1 MGKGGRY
8 GRYVR
13 WIITLVDFV
22 ILNMVYFG
30 ISELGSVSAEYYNV
44 KSWGIVN
51 ISYLL
56 SVLVFSDIHD
66 TRIVYADKL
75 VLNVIKMLTVMVSS
89 FFTFLWIAD
98 IFDMPWGLIICF
110 FVIFTLLLSIWW
122 VVSRQVVKYFRAHGF
137 NFRRVIIIGK
147 GPIGEK
153 LLSEMLSDAGYGYR
167 ILGFFDDV
175 KPKHITPDYK
185 GTIDHVETFVKEN
198 LVDEMYCTLSGD
210 SNDLMERLM
219 NIAES
224 NAVDFYYV
232 PQVGSRVIR
241 RFELNYVGSIPALSS
256 RANPLSHNVN
266 KFIKRLFDF
275 IFSTIFLIF
284 SPLIFLPVAIAI
296 KLSSP
301 GPVFFKQ
308 KRTGYRGRDFMCY
321 KFRTMKVNKDSDKLQ
336 ATENDPRKT
345 KLGDFLRKTSIDE
358 LPQFINVWKGE
369 MSIVGPRPHMIKHT
383 VDYSELIDKY
393 MLRHIIKPGITGWA
407 QVNGFR
413 GGTKEL
419 WQMQKRVEYDV
430 WYAENWNLLLDVKI
444 IFKTVINAIK
454 GEENAF

>member
-1 MGKGGRY
+1 
-8 GRYVR
+8 
-13 WIITLVDFV
+13 
-22 ILNMVYFG
+22 
-30 ISELGSVSAEYYNV
+30 
-44 KSWGIVN
+44 
-51 ISYLL
+51 
-56 SVLVFSDIHD
+56 
-66 TRIVYADKL
+66 
-75 VLNVIKMLTVMVSS
+75 
-89 FFTFLWIAD
+89 
-98 IFDMPWGLIICF
+98 
-110 FVIFTLLLSIWW
+110 
-122 VVSRQVVKYFRAHGF
+122 
-137 NFRRVIIIGK
+137 
-147 GPIGEK
+147 
-153 LLSEMLSDAGYGYR
+153 MLSDAGYGYR

>member
-1 MGKGGRY
+1 MGKGRY

-13 WIITLVDFV
+13 WAITAVDFV
-22 ILNMVYFG
+22 ILNLVFFAV
-30 ISELGSVSAEYYNV
+30 SEFNAVPAEYYNL

-56 SVLVFSDIHD
+56 SVIVFSDIHD
-66 TRIVYADKL
+66 IRIVYADKL
-75 VLNVIKMLTVMVSS
+75 VLNVVKMLTVMISS
-89 FFTFLWIAD
+89 FFTLLWIAD
-98 IFDMPWGLIICF
+98 IFDMPWDTIISF
-110 FVIFTLLLSIWW
+110 FVIFTLSLSIWW
-122 VVSRQVVKYFRAHGF
+122 ILSRKAVKLYRAHGF
-137 NFRRVIIIGK
+137 NFKRVIIIGK
-147 GPIGEK
+147 GTIGEK

-167 ILGFFDDV
+167 VLGFFDDK
-175 KPKHITPDYK
+175 KPEYVTPDYK
-185 GTIDHVETFVKEN
+185 GTIDDVESFVKDN
-198 LVDEMYCTLSGD
+198 LVDEMYCTLSGE

-232 PQVGSRVIR
+232 PQIGSRVIR
-241 RFELNYVGSIPALSS
+241 RFELNNIGSIPALSV
-256 RANPLSHNVN
+256 RANPLSHTFN
-266 KFIKRLFDF
+266 KLVKRFCDF
-275 IFSTIFLIF
+275 VCASIFLIF
-284 SPLIFLPVAIAI
+284 SPIIFIPVAIAI
-296 KLSSP
+296 KLTSP

-308 KRTGYRGRDFMCY
+308 KRTGYRGGDFMCY
-321 KFRTMKVNKDSDKLQ
+321 KFRTMKVNRDSDKLQ
-336 ATENDPRKT
+336 ATANDPRKT

-369 MSIVGPRPHMIKHT
+369 MSMVGPRPHMIKHT
-383 VDYSELIDKY
+383 QDYSALIDKY
-393 MLRHIIKPGITGWA
+393 MLRHVIKPGITGWA

-413 GGTKEL
+413 GETKEL

-444 IFKTVINAIK
+444 ILKTIINAIK